1 MEAEG
6 SPFIFDA
13 PLPPEEVFG
22 REAEL
27 GALVDRALRPRNVLL
42 YGPRR
47 HGKTSL
53 INRLAFEAAHTKAF
67 VVVLVDFEG
76 VLSLLDITRR
86 LEDAYRRL
94 GDGPVAK
101 AARASLAA
109 LARVG
114 FSLSAGPASVAVGH
128 PTPGPTA
135 TLERLLDLPWEVS
148 GRTGERILVVFD
160 EFQAIGDV
168 PNADAVICSKIQ
180 HQRERV
186 SYLFAGS
193 EQGMLRSIFADR
205 ARPLYGQAEQ
215 LVLSGL
221 DDVVVVEMITGKFSA
236 TGRDPGEALE
246 ALVALAAGHPQ
257 RVAVLG
263 DALWHATPE
272 GSTADLTNWA
282 AALDAALRMADPEF
296 RALDSGIT
304 AVQRRVLRVLAAG
317 EPPFGAAAAHLGLSK
332 ASARDALTALVARS
346 IVAATQGPPPPRR
359 YSIVD
364 PLYAAWVR
372 SRRLPAPFPKRI

>member
-6 SPFIFDA
+6 SPFIFDT

-22 REAEL
+22 RETEL
-27 GALVDRALRPRNVLL
+27 AALVDRALRPRNVLL

-47 HGKTSL
+47 YGKTSL
-53 INRLAFEAAHTKAF
+53 INRLAFEAARTKAF
-67 VVVLVDFEG
+67 VVVVVDLEG
-76 VLSLLDITRR
+76 VLSIPDIARR
-86 LEDAYRRL
+86 LEDSYRRL
-94 GDGPVAK
+94 RDGPVAK
-101 AARASLAA
+101 AAQASLAA

-114 FSLSAGPASVAVGH
+114 LSLSAGPASVRVGH
-128 PTPGPTA
+128 PTPGPAA
-135 TLERLLDLPWEVS
+135 TLERLLDLPWDVS

-168 PNADAVICSKIQ
+168 ANADAVIRSKIQ

-215 LVLSGL
+215 LVLGGL
-221 DDVVVVEMITGKFSA
+221 DDDVVVEMVTAKFSA
-236 TGRDPGEALE
+236 TDRDPGEALE
-246 ALVALAAGHPQ
+246 ALVALAGGHPQ

-263 DALWHATPE
+263 DALWHATAP
-272 GSTADLTNWA
+272 GSTAGLVNWA
-282 AALDAALRMADPEF
+282 AALDAALRTADSEF

-317 EPPFGAAAAHLGLSK
+317 EPPYGAAAARLGVRK
-332 ASARDALTALVARS
+332 ASARDALATLVARS
-346 IVAATQGPPPPRR
+346 IVADRQGPPRR

-372 SRRLPAPFPKRI
+372 SRAAGPAGT